1 MNAVFVIPFTCIGMP
16 LCTMTKLP
24 CNLFLFLQEFL
35 SKIPPGK
42 YGNIEHELLKRI
54 GLSALYESLQ
64 DLLKSSHTVK
74 CRYIIP
80 EFHMAGRKASDIVL
94 ASRASMG
101 VIWAPKPS
109 LKNLPSG
116 HLKLLW

>member
-1 MNAVFVIPFTCIGMP
+1 
-16 LCTMTKLP
+16 MTKLP

-42 YGNIEHELLKRI
+42 YGNIEHELLKRV

-64 DLLKSSHTVK
+64 DLLKTSHTVK

-94 ASRASMG
+94 ASRASG
-101 VIWAPKPS
+101 CHLGTQT